1 ALRMPGGIA
10 GKIIAARGQP
20 LAAPSANT
28 SGRISGT
35 SAPAVADDLG
45 SKIALILDAGPS
57 EVGLES
63 TIVKVDGD
71 AVLLLRPG
79 GLAAEDIEALIG
91 QSLRRMDQR
100 AAIEAPGMMASHYA
114 PAAGV
119 RLNVREVRD
128 GEALLAFGPHRAA
141 DAHRASA

>member
-1 ALRMPGGIA
+1 
-10 GKIIAARGQP
+10 
-20 LAAPSANT
+20 
-28 SGRISGT
+28 
-35 SAPAVADDLG
+35 
-45 SKIALILDAGPS
+45 LILDAGPS

-79 GLAAEDIEALIG
+79 GLAAEEIEALIG

-119 RLNVREVRD
+119 RLNVHEVR
-128 GEALLAFGPHRAA
+128 
-141 DAHRASA
+141 